1 MKHYGI
7 ENTGTLSSDAL
18 VMTTATELTIASGIV
33 TITQSS
39 HTIDTQSDAST
50 DDLDTINGNTNGQLL
65 YLRAANAARAVSVTT
80 NGNILTG
87 GSAITLDTTKIIA
100 FLYDSL
106 LSKWTI
112 SGGSGGG
119 AAGFDPI
126 GMQVFM

>member
-112 SGGSGGG
+112 AGGSGGG